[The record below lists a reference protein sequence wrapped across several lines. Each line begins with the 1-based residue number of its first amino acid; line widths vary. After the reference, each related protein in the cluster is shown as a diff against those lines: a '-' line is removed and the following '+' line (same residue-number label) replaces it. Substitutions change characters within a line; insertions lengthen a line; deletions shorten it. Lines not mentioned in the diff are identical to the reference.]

1 MTFVSS
7 LEKREG
13 KRFASMVTTN
23 SEENSLL
30 SLPLTSGSLIMT
42 GLVQGSC
49 GKKMNAILVVYPIS
63 CTRNDVKMINH
74 NLIISSESIIALSD
88 KSYEKSA
95 KNV

>member
-13 KRFASMVTTN
+13 KRFASMVFREGRITVTTN

-74 NLIISSESIIALSD
+74 NLIISSESIIAHD
-88 KSYEKSA
+88 
-95 KNV
+95 

>member
-13 KRFASMVTTN
+13 KRFASMVFREGRITVTTN
-23 SEENSLL
+23 IEENSLL

-74 NLIISSESIIALSD
+74 NLIISSESIIAHD
-88 KSYEKSA
+88 
-95 KNV
+95 